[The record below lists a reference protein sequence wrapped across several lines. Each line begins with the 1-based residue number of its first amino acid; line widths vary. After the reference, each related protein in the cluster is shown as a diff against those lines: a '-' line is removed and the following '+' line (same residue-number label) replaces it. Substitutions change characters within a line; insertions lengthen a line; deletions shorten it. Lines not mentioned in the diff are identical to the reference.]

1 MTYRLYLQA
10 DQKTYIISLIQIITY
25 ILSMILIIVLAKLG
39 ANIQVIKLVSG
50 LIFVLR
56 PLLQNYYVKKKY
68 NLNLKS
74 ADEDYKLKQKWDG
87 LAQHIAA
94 VIHGNTDITILTIF
108 TNLAEV
114 SVYSVYYL
122 VIKGIKS
129 LIQSFTGGID
139 ATFGDMIAKKENEN
153 LNKAFSMYEVFY
165 NMISVIAFTCSMI
178 LIVPFIK
185 VYTRG
190 ITDANY
196 IRYTFGILLVISEYI
211 WAIRLPYSSITLSAG
226 HFKETRIGAWVECI
240 LNIIISLV
248 LVKYYGLIGVTIG
261 TIVAMTVRTI
271 EFIYHTN
278 KYILSRSM
286 FESIKKIVLVIIET
300 LLILL
305 LYRYIPHF
313 DNINYINWIINAIIA
328 LGISI
333 VVVLPINFVFFRNE
347 FKQMITTIKR
357 ILKRKAN

>member
-1 MTYRLYLQA
+1 
-10 DQKTYIISLIQIITY
+10 
-25 ILSMILIIVLAKLG
+25 
-39 ANIQVIKLVSG
+39 
-50 LIFVLR
+50 
-56 PLLQNYYVKKKY
+56 
-68 NLNLKS
+68 
-74 ADEDYKLKQKWDG
+74 
-87 LAQHIAA
+87 
-94 VIHGNTDITILTIF
+94 
-108 TNLAEV
+108 
-114 SVYSVYYL
+114 
-122 VIKGIKS
+122 
-129 LIQSFTGGID
+129 
-139 ATFGDMIAKKENEN
+139 
-153 LNKAFSMYEVFY
+153 MYEVFY